1 MERKMARRPRR
12 NHSGEFEARAALAAL
27 APLEA
32 LYPDGAYVAAQPR
45 KQAA

>member
-1 MERKMARRPRR
+1 
-12 NHSGEFEARAALAAL
+12 LAAL
-27 APLEA
+27 APKRRIDALHRVHPFAGMRRMVLEA